1 MVCFRGQAARH
12 EGAGGR
18 DDTATVLG
26 QHRHLWR
33 PAQYQVV
40 PRVLQDIRVQRDGGH
55 RTGGRRLQRQVSS
68 VSATTSFTHFSL
80 TYTVDRER
88 LSYIFGLFQTLVVLK
103 TTQRFNH

>member
-1 MVCFRGQAARH
+1 MFVDPKEALNVHCVVLRSFVICFRGQAARH

-18 DDTATVLG
+18 DDTAAVLG

-55 RTGGRRLQRQVSS
+55 RAGGRRLQRQVSS
-68 VSATTSFTHFSL
+68 VSAT
-80 TYTVDRER
+80 V
-88 LSYIFGLFQTLVVLK
+88 QTD
-103 TTQRFNH
+103 TE